1 MALSTQDCVDYF
13 AILQDKY
20 GSPNLIESE
29 IVDFL
34 NHAIN
39 EYINRLFP
47 DTQGGVA
54 NVEMDSNILN
64 NIAPLIYTISTNTTS
79 GLLSGTVID
88 AALVTASSDASA
100 KRMIVLN
107 VSATSDGVTY
117 PVKFTKH
124 NNIFAYERN
133 FWKKAESPNRIRYT
147 LTANGLKFYPIDDA
161 ITIGVT
167 CVKTPKVLE
176 LATPVNPEFPDYVM
190 YNVIAI
196 ALQLA
201 GVSTRD
207 TELIEDI
214 RAISL
219 QAK

>member
-1 MALSTQDCVDYF
+1 MTTQECVDYF

-39 EYINRLFP
+39 EYINRLIP

-64 NIAPLIYTISTNTTS
+64 NITPLIFTISTTTTS
-79 GLLSGTVID
+79 GVLTNAVID
-88 AALVTASSDASA
+88 AALVTASGDAA
-100 KRMIVLN
+100 AERMITLN
-107 VSATSDGVTY
+107 VFATSSGVTY

-147 LTANGLKFYPIDDA
+147 LNGDGLQFYPTDDA
-161 ITIGVT
+161 IAIGVT
-167 CVKTPKVLE
+167 CVKTPKILE
-176 LATPVNPEFPDYVM
+176 IGVTDPELSDYAM